1 MDDVR
6 PPVAVFVHGGGGGGG
21 GGPPKLAAEFA
32 ASRHPSY

>member
-6 PPVAVFVHGGGGGGG
+6 PPVAVFVHGGGGG

>member
-6 PPVAVFVHGGGGGGG
+6 PPVAVFVHGGGGGG